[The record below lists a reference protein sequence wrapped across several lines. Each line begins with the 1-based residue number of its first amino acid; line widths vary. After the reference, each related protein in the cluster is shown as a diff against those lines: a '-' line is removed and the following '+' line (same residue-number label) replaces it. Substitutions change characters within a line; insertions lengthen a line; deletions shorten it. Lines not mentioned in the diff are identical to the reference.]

1 MTKTAP
7 YQPIIGI
14 IFDFDGTLAP
24 DTTGTMVKSFG
35 VEPSTFWRD
44 HVHRRID
51 DGWDPSTAQM
61 YSLLE
66 VGRSPGTGEQRL
78 TREML
83 EECGRNLKPFD
94 GVMELFETLNERVR
108 QKNSDITIEYYII
121 SCGLSEI
128 ICQTPIAHH
137 FRNIW
142 AGALHFDEQGRAD
155 FPKVILSHTEKLR
168 YLYGIVRGVEKIGS
182 VNQPFATQGQFQ
194 DDELRI
200 PLDQIIYIGDGLTD
214 MPCFS
219 VVYRENG
226 IALGIYKEESK
237 EKWGRA
243 AGESNEGWVSNLA
256 VTDYSENSEL
266 VESLC
271 LAVESIASRITL
283 RAKTRGDLE
292 AIGASGDPGGGTA

>member
-7 YQPIIGI
+7 YQPTIGI

-24 DTTGTMVKSFG
+24 DSTGSLVKSLG
-35 VEPSTFWRD
+35 VAPGTFWRD

-51 DGWDPSTAQM
+51 EGWDPSTAQM

-66 VGRSPGTGEQRL
+66 VGRSPETGEQRL
-78 TREML
+78 TRALL
-83 EECGRNLKPFD
+83 EECGRNLKPFE
-94 GVMELFETLNERVR
+94 GVEELFDRLRERAH
-108 QKNSDITIEYYII
+108 QKNSDITLEFYII
-121 SCGLSEI
+121 SCGLTEI
-128 ICQTPIAHH
+128 ICRTSIARH
-137 FRNIW
+137 FKDIW
-142 AGALHFDEQGRAD
+142 ASSLHFDDAGRAE

-182 VNQPFATQGQFQ
+182 VNQPFATQGQFE

-219 VVYRENG
+219 VVYRNNG
-226 IALGIYKEESK
+226 IALGIYKEQSK

-243 AGESNEGWVSNLA
+243 AGESNDGWVSNLA

-266 VESLC
+266 VESLA
-271 LAVESIASRITL
+271 LAVDSIASRITL

-292 AIGASGDPGGGTA
+292 AIGASRPKREP